1 MNNGEVFLK
10 QNVIMEPLFNQW
22 YAWPYLI
29 SPAAAAMYV
38 AHQHVKLMQSFIS
51 APQIHVAALENP
63 AMIGG
68 PFINYDAGKTGVIRE
83 LLEKTM
89 AEQSD
94 LLALADAI
102 RTLDEMLANEAS
114 GYSLEPLYQKVPDIL
129 RGYVELTYDL
139 HNNPSFRL
147 IEALL
152 YNSPYYNQASQSIM
166 LSVADSDDRSFVFST
181 PRLAKPEALILKLP
195 FNDFRLDELSKMK
208 DTPQPFDLIKELLQ
222 VKDEDVELFSSFF
235 TKENSASRSGYKG
248 DDIRIRYFGH
258 ACILIETSEVSILVD
273 PVISYAY
280 ENGTTRYLY
289 SDLPE
294 NIDHLVITHN
304 HQDHC
309 MFETLLQLRHKVKNV
324 IVPRNNGGG
333 LIDPSLKLILQSIG
347 FKNVIEIDELD
358 PLEIDGGKI
367 IGLPFFGEHADLN
380 IRTKM
385 AYFINLKGRSILCA
399 ADSNNI
405 EPRLYQRVHESLGD
419 IDALFIGM
427 ECDGAPMSWL
437 YGPLLTSPLTR
448 KMDQSRRFDGSN
460 FEKARDIVDRFKP
473 TKVYVYAMGQEPW
486 LTFLTSIKYASDSR
500 PIVESDKLVEYCT
513 SRDITSERLFCQK
526 EIFLEA
532 NALDAPNHDRGLGL
546 TGGFFEPIPAE
557 SIDSGASIS
566 LVPQS

>member
-1 MNNGEVFLK
+1 MESEVVFLK
-10 QNVIMEPLFNQW
+10 HNVIMEPLFNQW

-29 SPAAAAMYV
+29 SPATAAMFV
-38 AHQHVKLMQSFIS
+38 AQHVKLMQSFIA
-51 APQIHVAALENP
+51 APQTHIAALENP

-68 PFINYDAGKTGVIRE
+68 PFINYEASKTGAVKE
-83 LLEKTM
+83 LLERTT

-102 RTLDEMLANEAS
+102 RLLDEMLANEAS

-129 RGYVELTYDL
+129 KGYVELTYDL
-139 HNNPSFRL
+139 HNNASFRL
-147 IEALL
+147 IEGLL
-152 YNSPYYNQASQSIM
+152 YESRYYNQGSQSLM
-166 LSVADSDDRSFVFST
+166 LSRAESDSRPFVFST
-181 PRLAKPEALILKLP
+181 PRLPKAGALILKLP
-195 FNDFRLDELSKMK
+195 FSDVRLDELSKMK
-208 DTPQPFDLIKELLQ
+208 YTPQPFGLIKELLQ
-222 VKDEDVELFSSFF
+222 VKDEDAEQFSAFF
-235 TKENSASRSGYKG
+235 SEKSPTPPSSYQG
-248 DDIRIRYFGH
+248 DAIRIRYFGH
-258 ACILIETSEVSILVD
+258 ACILIETREVSILFD

-294 NIDHLVITHN
+294 SIDYLVITHN

-309 MFETLLQLRHKVKNV
+309 MFETLLQLRHTVKNV
-324 IVPRNNGGG
+324 IVPRNSGGG
-333 LIDPSLKLILQSIG
+333 LIDPSLKLILQAIG
-347 FKNVIEIDELD
+347 FKNVREIDELD
-358 PLEIDGGKI
+358 PLEIDSGAI
-367 IGLPFFGEHADLN
+367 IGLPFLGEHADLN

-385 AYFINLKGRSILCA
+385 AYLVNLKGRSILCA

-405 EPRLYQRVHESLGD
+405 EPKLYQRVHESLGD
-419 IDALFIGM
+419 VDVLFIGM

-460 FEKARDIVDRFKP
+460 YEKARDIVDRLKP
-473 TKVYVYAMGQEPW
+473 TEVYVYAMGQEPW
-486 LTFLTSIKYASDSR
+486 LTFLTSIKYRPDSR

-532 NALDAPNHDRGLGL
+532 KA
-546 TGGFFEPIPAE
+546 
-557 SIDSGASIS
+557 
-566 LVPQS
+566 

>member
-1 MNNGEVFLK
+1 MNSEEVFLK

-29 SPAAAAMYV
+29 SPASAAMYV
-38 AHQHVKLMQSFIS
+38 SHQHVKLMQSFIS
-51 APQIHVAALENP
+51 APQIHIAALENP

-68 PFINYDAGKTGVIRE
+68 PFINYDAGKTGVVKE
-83 LLEKTM
+83 LLEQTM

-94 LLALADAI
+94 LFALADAI
-102 RTLDEMLANEAS
+102 RTLDEMLSNEAS

-152 YNSPYYNQASQSIM
+152 YKSRYYNKASQSIM
-166 LSVADSDDRSFVFST
+166 LSLADSDDRPFVFST
-181 PRLAKPEALILKLP
+181 PRLANQGALILKLP
-195 FNDFRLDELSKMK
+195 FDDVGLDELSKMK
-208 DTPQPFDLIKELLQ
+208 DTPQPFALIKELLH
-222 VKDEDVELFSSFF
+222 VKDEDAELFSSFF
-235 TKENSASRSGYKG
+235 TKEKPPPRASYEG

-258 ACILIETSEVSILVD
+258 ACIMIETREVSILCD

-280 ENGTTRYLY
+280 DNGTSRYLY

-294 NIDHLVITHN
+294 SIDYLVITHN

-324 IVPRNNGGG
+324 VVPRNNGGG

-358 PLEIDGGKI
+358 PLEVDGGEI
-367 IGLPFFGEHADLN
+367 TGLPFFGEHADLN

-385 AYFINLKGRSILCA
+385 AYHINLKGRSILCA

-405 EPRLYQRVHESLGD
+405 EPRLYQRVHELLGN
-419 IDALFIGM
+419 IDVLFIGM

-437 YGPLLTSPLTR
+437 YGPLLTTPLTR

-460 FEKARDIVDRFKP
+460 YDKAKDIVDRFNP
-473 TKVYVYAMGQEPW
+473 TEVYVYAMGQEPW
-486 LTFLTSIKYASDSR
+486 LTFLTSIKYTAESR
-500 PIVESDKLVEYCT
+500 PIVESDRLVEYCT
-513 SRDITSERLFCQK
+513 SRDLTSERLFCQK

-532 NALDAPNHDRGLGL
+532 NVADDPKLGQCLGL
-546 TGGFFEPIPAE
+546 EAASVQSIPT
-557 SIDSGASIS
+557 IF
-566 LVPQS
+566 